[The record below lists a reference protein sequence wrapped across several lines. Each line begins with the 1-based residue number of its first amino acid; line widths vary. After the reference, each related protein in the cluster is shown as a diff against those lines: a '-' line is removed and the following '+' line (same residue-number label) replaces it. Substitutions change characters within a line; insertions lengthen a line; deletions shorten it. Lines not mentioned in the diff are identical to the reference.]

1 FIEVRFMK
9 SFQYIPAVHT
19 LQADERFLEA
29 MATHNISKKT
39 LTLWIKE
46 QIDLIRKRMI
56 NNESSNDTLNQA
68 YITNLI
74 FISLNEKIN
83 EFEQN
88 NLQNVVNA
96 TAVIL
101 HTNLGRARLSD
112 EAIKQISN
120 TATNY
125 STLEYDITTGK
136 RGYRHDLGEE
146 YIKELTGADDEMV
159 VNDNASAVD
168 LNFISI

>member
-1 FIEVRFMK
+1 
-9 SFQYIPAVHT
+9 
-19 LQADERFLEA
+19 
-29 MATHNISKKT
+29 
-39 LTLWIKE
+39 
-46 QIDLIRKRMI
+46 MI
-56 NNESSNDTLNQA
+56 NNEFSNDTLNQA

-96 TAVIL
+96 TGVIL

-112 EAIKQISN
+112 EANKQNSN

-125 STLEYDITTGK
+125 STLKYDITTGK
-136 RGYRHDLGEE
+136 RGSRHDFVEE
-146 YIKELTGADDEMV
+146 YIKEITEAEASMV
-159 VNDNASAVD
+159 VSNNDVA
-168 LNFISI
+168 

>member
-1 FIEVRFMK
+1 MNIYFIEVRFMK

-56 NNESSNDTLNQA
+56 NNEFSNDTLNQA

-83 EFEQN
+83 EFEQ
-88 NLQNVVNA
+88 
-96 TAVIL
+96 
-101 HTNLGRARLSD
+101 TNLKIVVIATGVIINTNLRNARLSN
-112 EAIKQISN
+112 EEIKQNSK
-120 TATNY
+120 
-125 STLEYDITTGK
+125 ITTK
-136 RGYRHDLGEE
+136 
-146 YIKELTGADDEMV
+146 
-159 VNDNASAVD
+159 
-168 LNFISI
+168 